1 MNFLSQRFFKSI
13 TSLSLCISLAGMN
26 AAYAGNRV
34 ETSAHIH
41 KDDSVQTLLESD
53 TTDLYLQAL
62 KAINEKR
69 HVDAK
74 ILLEKLI
81 QSEPQHA
88 GALLDLAIMQCNLG
102 NKLEA
107 ERLFSFMINRFTPPL
122 AILEIIELHRKT
134 GCVLKTPEVN
144 RSFSAERGYDTN
156 ANQGA
161 LNSIFTLDNQ
171 GTPINLQ
178 LLPEYLPKPD
188 RYMSVALDLSQE
200 KPDNGNSFYLQLRGR
215 QYATLHQFNSAG
227 VAAGMGSQYMLKDW
241 TVRPS
246 ASVNVLTLANALYQK
261 QLTGRISF
269 DPPQSSSPLLKWSM
283 VASASRILYPTIKNF
298 DGSIFELRA
307 LASRQAEN
315 YYLNINT
322 ALMYDQGNEQR
333 IGGNR
338 LGWSAGSFFR
348 STTPLRLWQKPIFIE
363 LGLQHQ
369 SWQNEKIYLS
379 GLINVKK
386 HQNNNIVRA
395 ALGWVLDKEN
405 TLQLEYRQISNRE
418 NISFLSFDS
427 RQLQL
432 SWQWQK

>member
-1 MNFLSQRFFKSI
+1 MNFLSQRFFKSL
-13 TSLSLCISLAGMN
+13 TTLSVCLSLVGMDTAYGDTLSDISID
-26 AAYAGNRV
+26 AYNDG
-34 ETSAHIH
+34 
-41 KDDSVQTLLESD
+41 SVQNSVQND
-53 TTDLYLQAL
+53 TPDLYLQAL

-81 QSEPQHA
+81 ESEPQHA

-102 NKLEA
+102 NQVEA
-107 ERLFSFMINRFTPPL
+107 ERLFSFMINRFTPPP
-122 AILEIIELHRKT
+122 AILEIIELHGKT
-134 GCVLKTPEVN
+134 GCVVKSPEVS

-188 RYMSVALDLSQE
+188 HYMSVALDLSQE
-200 KPDNGNSFYLQLRGR
+200 KPDSGNSFYLQLRGR

-227 VAAGMGSQYMLKDW
+227 IAAGMTSQYMFKDW

-261 QLTGRISF
+261 QMTGRISF
-269 DPPQSSSPLLKWSM
+269 DPPQSSSPLMKWSL

-298 DGSIFELRA
+298 DGSIFEIRA
-307 LASRQAEN
+307 IASKQAEN

-333 IGGNR
+333 LGGNR

-348 STTPLRLWQKPIFIE
+348 SATPLRLWQKPIFIE

-395 ALGWVLDKEN
+395 ALGWALDQEN
-405 TLQLEYRQISNRE
+405 ILQLEYRQISNRE
-418 NISFLSFDS
+418 NISFLSFNS
-427 RQLQL
+427 RQIQL